1 MRRRPRPLG
10 TPFSL
15 LGKDGFDRK
24 TSRVRSRDDPPWET
38 GAAVG
43 GKGRG
48 PVPRVT
54 PLPRT
59 RLASQRKGKRHGVRE
74 GNRSPIRPEG
84 GRTHRTPNEI
94 LCDDGHRAGKK
105 RPKVTD
111 GPGRQ
116 GSIVEATSPRRR
128 GRVPDAP
135 GGPAFPLFRAFHW
148 WNPSVPPIRL
158 VQSIGK
164 RSPSTVSVR
173 RCRTWSK
180 RTWSA
185 SQTERQPP
193 HERTSKRS
201 TGADRS
207 WPPLPLLLVVAA
219 CRRSDDRRRK
229 TQAKE
234 SGPTWTV
241 RGCSSQEVQRVRP
254 RGHARRHSI
263 GSSCSSRYKPY
274 KAQEW
279 APPRTPGCGSRW

>member
-74 GNRSPIRPEG
+74 GNRSPIRPDG

-116 GSIVEATSPRRR
+116 GSIVEATSPRPR
-128 GRVPDAP
+128 G
-135 GGPAFPLFRAFHW
+135 GGSRTHPEARLSPC
-148 WNPSVPPIRL
+148 SVPF
-158 VQSIGK
+158 IGGILLFP
-164 RSPSTVSVR
+164 PSD
-173 RCRTWSK
+173 WSN
-180 RTWSA
+180 R
-185 SQTERQPP
+185 
-193 HERTSKRS
+193 
-201 TGADRS
+201 
-207 WPPLPLLLVVAA
+207 
-219 CRRSDDRRRK
+219 
-229 TQAKE
+229 
-234 SGPTWTV
+234 
-241 RGCSSQEVQRVRP
+241 
-254 RGHARRHSI
+254 
-263 GSSCSSRYKPY
+263 
-274 KAQEW
+274 
-279 APPRTPGCGSRW
+279 